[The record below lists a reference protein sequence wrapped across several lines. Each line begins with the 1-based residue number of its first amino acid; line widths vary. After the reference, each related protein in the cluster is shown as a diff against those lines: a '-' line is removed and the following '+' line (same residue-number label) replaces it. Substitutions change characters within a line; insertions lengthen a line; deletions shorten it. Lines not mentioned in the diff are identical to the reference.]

1 MATKT
6 ITILEEAYNQ
16 LVNDK
21 REDESFSEEILRW
34 SKMKKRPD
42 LRQFAGMW
50 SDMGEDS
57 CNKLKKIIDKGWD
70 TSFNQSLKELG
81 YKR

>member
-6 ITILEEAYNQ
+6 ITILEEAYTQ

-21 REDESFSEEILRW
+21 REDESFSDEILRW

-50 SDMGEDS
+50 SDMPEKDFK
-57 CNKLKKIIDKGWD
+57 KLRQTIVDLRKDAFKTRFKD
-70 TSFNQSLKELG
+70 LG
-81 YKR
+81 YDV